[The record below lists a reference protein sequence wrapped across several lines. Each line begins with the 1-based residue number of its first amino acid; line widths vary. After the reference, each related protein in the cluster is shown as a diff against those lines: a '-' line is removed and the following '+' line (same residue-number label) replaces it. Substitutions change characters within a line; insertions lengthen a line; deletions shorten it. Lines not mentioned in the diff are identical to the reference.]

1 MNYDRYRCLQ
11 LFRLFQPE
19 GGMEILE
26 FLAVL
31 CGKKRFPKRFEVR
44 FVRTED
50 LAELAAVLTVYQSDQ
65 VGRANVVCDCL
76 FARRMGNFPNHFV
89 QGCVSQ

>member
-31 CGKKRFPKRFEVR
+31 CGKKGFPKRLEGR
-44 FVRTED
+44 FV
-50 LAELAAVLTVYQSDQ
+50 
-65 VGRANVVCDCL
+65 
-76 FARRMGNFPNHFV
+76 
-89 QGCVSQ
+89 